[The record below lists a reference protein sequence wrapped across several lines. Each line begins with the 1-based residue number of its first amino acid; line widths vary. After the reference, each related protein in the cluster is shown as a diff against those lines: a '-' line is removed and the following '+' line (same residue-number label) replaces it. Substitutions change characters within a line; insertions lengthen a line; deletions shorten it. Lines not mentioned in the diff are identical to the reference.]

1 MGTTGKNE
9 MYRMYTPNYFDS
21 VMESS
26 PHLSQSLTASALKR
40 EQLWAKRLLDVSLA
54 SIALFLVLP
63 ILALVAIAIRLDSEG
78 PIFFRQKRVGMNGK
92 LFTIYKFRSM
102 VVNAEALQAQ
112 VNQTDAKGRIIHKC
126 KDDPRVTRVGRIIRK
141 LSLDELPQ
149 LFNVLKGDMSL
160 VGPRPELPWL
170 VQEYAS
176 WQRRRFM
183 VPQGITGWW
192 QIQERSD
199 APLHL
204 NTHQDIYYIEHYSL
218 WLDVKIIL
226 LTIPALLKQKGA
238 F

>member
-1 MGTTGKNE
+1 
-9 MYRMYTPNYFDS
+9 MYRMYTPNYFDNIQ
-21 VMESS
+21 ESS
-26 PHLSQSLTASALKR
+26 YHHLINQSLSASALLPRQLIVKR
-40 EQLWAKRLLDVSLA
+40 ILDICIAALALW
-54 SIALFLVLP
+54 LVLP

-78 PIFFRQKRVGMNGK
+78 PILFRQKRVGMNGK

-102 VVNAEALQAQ
+102 VVNAEALQSQ
-112 VNQTDAKGRIIHKC
+112 VNQTDANGNLIHKRQ
-126 KDDPRVTRVGRIIRK
+126 DDPRVTRVGKIIRK

-170 VQEYAS
+170 VQEYTP
-176 WQRRRFM
+176 WQRRRFT

-192 QIQERSD
+192 QIQERSN

-204 NTHQDIYYIEHYSL
+204 NTHQDIYYIENYSL
-218 WLDVKIIL
+218 WLDIKIIL